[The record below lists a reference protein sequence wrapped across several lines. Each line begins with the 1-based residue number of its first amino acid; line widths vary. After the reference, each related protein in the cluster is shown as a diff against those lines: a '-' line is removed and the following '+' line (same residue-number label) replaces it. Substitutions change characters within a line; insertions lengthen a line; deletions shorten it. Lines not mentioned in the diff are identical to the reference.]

1 MRCVDARATMTCLS
15 AVTVALMLVLALAVP
30 AVPAA
35 GLGGFASQSAGVPPL
50 LAIDD
55 DHPLARDGAIERFE
69 DDGVVRAN
77 LTRVNLGLTIAK
89 SAGKAGLDGFHA
101 DLTMTYVVFTYREGL
116 PRKLRVYVPDA
127 YFAPRPA
134 RLAPVGD
141 TSGPTAHLSPVRNAT
156 ATSVTVTLREP
167 GRYTYAVRWETGVYY
182 DARHWAADL
191 TENATGIELPSLRG
205 GRGSWHPIPPE
216 RLAANTTVAIP
227 ESYQDPAVQ
236 YDTLPGAEAR
246 WVNVPSCRDPSEQR
260 VCRFTRSN
268 QTMVMSTA
276 PDPPRV
282 RYRTQSSPLIN
293 VESAINDARA
303 ALDRLRDTIAGWLD
317 GGP

>member
-1 MRCVDARATMTCLS
+1 MRCVDARAVVALL
-15 AVTVALMLVLALAVP
+15 VTVGLVLGL

-35 GLGGFASQSAGVPPL
+35 GLSGVGGQTGVPPL

-55 DHPLARDGAIERFE
+55 DHPLARNGAIERFE

-77 LTRVNLGLTIAK
+77 LTRVNLELTIAK

-101 DLTMTYVVFTYREGL
+101 DLTKTYVVFAYREGL

-141 TSGPTAHLSPVRNAT
+141 TSGPTAHLAPVRNAT
-156 ATSVTVTLREP
+156 ATSVTVTVREP
-167 GRYTYAVRWETGVYY
+167 GRYAYAVRWETGLYY
-182 DARHWAADL
+182 DARSMAADL

-205 GRGSWHPIPPE
+205 GQGSWHPIPPK

-246 WVNVPSCRDPSEQR
+246 WVNVPPCRDPSEQR

-303 ALDRLRDTIAGWLD
+303 AVDRLRDTIAEWLD